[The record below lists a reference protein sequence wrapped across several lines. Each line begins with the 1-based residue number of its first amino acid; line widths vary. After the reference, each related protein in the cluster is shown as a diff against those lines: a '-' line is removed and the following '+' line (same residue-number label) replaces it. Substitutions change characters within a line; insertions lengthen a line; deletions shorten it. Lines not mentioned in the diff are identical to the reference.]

1 MVPLVLVSVAL
12 PATLYQPLPIS
23 VTAPA
28 GAANAPLFFLIVTV
42 GDRPV
47 LPVMW
52 STTSIIRKGSG
63 DVADPFWSSV
73 ASIRSPTA
81 AGASRLRARA
91 SGGGAC
97 GRRGSGSPSAH
108 SGRT

>member
-28 GAANAPLFFLIVTV
+28 GAANAPLFLLIVTV

-73 ASIRSPTA
+73 ASIRSPTTA
-81 AGASRLRARA
+81 AGASRLRVPA
-91 SGGGAC
+91 SGGSAC
-97 GRRGSGSPSAH
+97 GRRGSG
-108 SGRT
+108 